1 MVLWLAYGCSTGM
14 PGVGVLGGRSMI
26 LTGGSPRCGIGRDGV
41 RHGIRARV
49 RVGPRAG
56 VGVMC
61 MHGDGPRI
69 WESSFVGDPD
79 ETVLCRKHRARRA
92 LPPGLAS
99 GYAGIRGVYPIAA
112 NNLAIHVTAL
122 VCSTS

>member
-1 MVLWLAYGCSTGM
+1 MACLRVLDRYARRRR
-14 PGVGVLGGRSMI
+14 VGRKVDDSHRRFSALRYRVG
-26 LTGGSPRCGIGRDGV
+26 TGV

-69 WESSFVGDPD
+69 WESPFVGDPD

-92 LPPGLAS
+92 HPPGLAS